1 MVLGLGATRMVVSLT
16 VNERE
21 DDAMTRLAG
30 RYYRLLIR
38 AASSLQSPFLLAV
51 RLYWGWQFMQT
62 GWGKLNDSQKV
73 IGFFTHLGI
82 PAPALNA
89 YFISGLEFAGGFF
102 LILGLGS
109 RLIALPLAIDMMVA
123 YIAAD
128 REALFSIFSDPD
140 KFTGAAP
147 YTFLVASLIVLIF
160 GPGKASVDAF
170 PTVSMVLTPFGKKE
184 RRHYDYDENS
194 GSPGFRLDV
203 RSDVPDPSR
212 AYRQAC

>member
-1 MVLGLGATRMVVSLT
+1 
-16 VNERE
+16 
-21 DDAMTRLAG
+21 MTQPAD
-30 RYYRLLIR
+30 RYYRMLIR
-38 AASSLQSPFLLAV
+38 AASSLQSPFLVAV

-170 PTVSMVLTPFGKKE
+170 LTA
-184 RRHYDYDENS
+184 
-194 GSPGFRLDV
+194 RLSRDDV
-203 RSDVPDPSR
+203 RRAIGYGSQAVP
-212 AYRQAC
+212 QN